1 MNKRWIFVGIIT
13 LAVGIPRAIEA
24 QRQTPRVLVED
35 KGTEQRLAEFER
47 KLEMHARAMEKRET
61 KRIEGGDEKARL
73 VERRLSDVERRLS
86 DLERKLSN
94 FLREW
99 ERIKRR

>member
-1 MNKRWIFVGIIT
+1 MNKRWVFVGMIA

-24 QRQTPRVLVED
+24 QRQTPRVPVED
-35 KGTEQRLAEFER
+35 KGTEGRLAEFER
-47 KLEMHARAMEKRET
+47 KLEMLAKAMETQGT
-61 KRIEGGDEKARL
+61 KRIEAGDEKARL

-86 DLERKLSN
+86 DVERKLSN

>member
-1 MNKRWIFVGIIT
+1 MDKRWVFAGMIV
-13 LAVGIPRAIEA
+13 LAIGIPRAIEA
-24 QRQTPRVLVED
+24 QRQAPRVPVED
-35 KGTEQRLAEFER
+35 KGTEGRLAEFER
-47 KLEMHARAMEKRET
+47 KLEALARAMEKQGS
-61 KRIEGGDEKARL
+61 KRIEVSDEKARL

-99 ERIKRR
+99 ERFKRR

>member
-1 MNKRWIFVGIIT
+1 MGMIA

-24 QRQTPRVLVED
+24 QRQTPRVPVED
-35 KGTEQRLAEFER
+35 QNTEGRLAEFER
-47 KLEMHARAMEKRET
+47 KLEMLAGAMETRGT

-99 ERIKRR
+99 ERFKRR

>member
-1 MNKRWIFVGIIT
+1 MDKRWVFVGMIA

-24 QRQTPRVLVED
+24 PRETRGVEVETE
-35 KGTEQRLAEFER
+35 GTEQRLAEFER
-47 KLEMHARAMEKRET
+47 KSEALAGAVETQGT
-61 KRIEGGDEKARL
+61 KRIEGGDEKARH

-86 DLERKLSN
+86 DVERKLSS

>member
-1 MNKRWIFVGIIT
+1 MNKRWVFVGMVV

-24 QRQTPRVLVED
+24 QRQAPRVPVED

-47 KLEMHARAMEKRET
+47 KLERLAGAMETQGT

-86 DLERKLSN
+86 DVERKLSN

-99 ERIKRR
+99 ERFKRR

>member
-1 MNKRWIFVGIIT
+1 MNQRWNFVGMIA

-24 QRQTPRVLVED
+24 QRQSPRVPVED
-35 KGTEQRLAEFER
+35 QGTEQRLAAIER
-47 KLEMHARAMEKRET
+47 KLEGLAGAMETRET

-86 DLERKLSN
+86 DSERKLSN

>member
-1 MNKRWIFVGIIT
+1 MNRRWVFAGMIA

-24 QRQTPRVLVED
+24 QRQTPRVPVED
-35 KGTEQRLAEFER
+35 KGTEQRLAAIER
-47 KLEMHARAMEKRET
+47 KLEMFARAVDKQGT

-73 VERRLSDVERRLS
+73 VDRRLSDVERRLS
-86 DLERKLSN
+86 DVERKLSG

-99 ERIKRR
+99 ERFKRR

>member
-1 MNKRWIFVGIIT
+1 MNRRWVFVGMIA

-24 QRQTPRVLVED
+24 QRQTPRAQVED
-35 KGTEQRLAEFER
+35 KGTEQRLAAIER
-47 KLEMHARAMEKRET
+47 KLERLAGAMEKQGT
-61 KRIEGGDEKARL
+61 KRIEGSNEKARL

-99 ERIKRR
+99 ERFKRR

>member
-1 MNKRWIFVGIIT
+1 MNRRWVFVGMIA

-24 QRQTPRVLVED
+24 QRQTSRVPVED

-47 KLEMHARAMEKRET
+47 KLEMLARAMET
-61 KRIEGGDEKARL
+61 QGAKRIEGGDEKARL

-86 DLERKLSN
+86 DVERKLSN